1 MARLLEATHHLA
13 FPGIRGFIDG
23 ELCALAEQ
31 MELYQAPANTVIF
44 EECSRD
50 AWMAVVDVVARS
62 ADAVAASS

>member
-1 MARLLEATHHLA
+1 VARLLETTHHLA

-31 MELYQAPANTVIF
+31 MELSP
-44 EECSRD
+44 
-50 AWMAVVDVVARS
+50 AVVDVVARS